1 MQDDV
6 ITSTRVRL
14 ARNLADFPFVSK
26 MSLDDKNRVD
36 SLVFDA
42 FSSDQS
48 FNHFPFNNVANEA
61 RQLLVDKGIIK
72 NNECTSVVL
81 DDKET
86 VSVLVN
92 STDHVRI
99 ASFVYGLDCEKG
111 MENVY
116 KVDEFLQNKLQFAAS
131 YEFGYLTSRIK
142 DCGTGMKIS
151 FRCFIP
157 SIILMGKMQE
167 IVDFIHKNH
176 FSLIPVFKSND
187 ESGDFANCIFDV
199 ETSCASIGTELDQM
213 AAIAAAGTYILT
225 TERKFRKEF
234 ADNNHTVVLNF
245 VKQAFAKGMYSLLL
259 SYVEGVNI
267 ISGIKWGLQ
276 TGILTGAEEKELN
289 ELYYKTKQGH
299 LRVLCDNVD
308 FSFSEDIQNDMELKI
323 QRLRTVLIQQTLDKI
338 KFKD

>member
-6 ITSTRVRL
+6 VISTRVRL
-14 ARNLADFPFVSK
+14 ARNLADFPFVAK

-42 FSSDQS
+42 ISADNS
-48 FNHFPFNNVANEA
+48 FNHFPFANISDEA
-61 RQLLVDKGIIK
+61 RQLLMDKGVIK
-72 NNECTSVVL
+72 NNECTSVIL

-86 VSVLVN
+86 VSILAN

-99 ASFVYGLDCEKG
+99 ASFVYGLDCEKA

-116 KVDEFLQNKLQFAAS
+116 RVDEYLQKKLQFAAS
-131 YEFGYLTSRIK
+131 FEFGYLTSHIK

-157 SIILMGKMQE
+157 AIILAGKMQE
-167 IVDFIHKNH
+167 IVEYIHKNH
-176 FSLIPVFKSND
+176 FSLIPVYKSDD
-187 ESGDFANCIFDV
+187 ESGDFANCIFDI
-199 ETSCASIGTELDQM
+199 ETSVASVGTELDQM
-213 AAIAAAGTYILT
+213 AALQAAGTYILT

-234 ADNNHTVVLNF
+234 ADNNPTIVLNF
-245 VKQAFAKGMYSLLL
+245 VKQAFAKGMYSMLL
-259 SYVEGVNI
+259 SYTEGVNV

-276 TGILTGAEEKELN
+276 TNVLTGTEEKELN
-289 ELYYKTKQGH
+289 DLYFKTRQGH
-299 LRVLCDNVD
+299 MKVLCDNVD
-308 FSFSEDIQNDMELKI
+308 FSFSDDIKDDEDLKI

-338 KFKD
+338 SFKD